1 MMKEKLKRKIDIG
14 AGREKAEM
22 VLKNAK
28 IVNVFSHEII
38 EGDIAID
45 GGRIIGIGEY
55 EGIKECDI
63 DGRYVAPGL
72 IDSHVHIESSMVTPG
87 EFARGVV
94 PRGTTTIIADPHEI
108 ANVCGVEGIQYM
120 LNASENLPLNI
131 YIMLPSCVP
140 ATSFENAGA
149 ILRAKELEGLI
160 HHNRVLG
167 LGELMDYPGVISAED
182 SILDKIMITKEK
194 KIDGHGPNIIGKE
207 LNAYVAA
214 GVKTEHEC
222 STVEEMQNRLRLGM
236 YILIRE
242 GSAARNLKTLIRG
255 ITRENARRCLFCTDD
270 KHPEDILVGG
280 HIDNNLRLAVKEG
293 IHPITALQMATIN
306 AAECYGLKD
315 LGAIAPGYDAD
326 LIVLGDLQNFEVLE
340 VYKKGNKVAENK
352 KPLFDIVDPDH
363 SKVMYTV
370 NMELITKED
379 LEVKVTSDIVN
390 VIKLLPHSL
399 VTQKVI
405 RKVDAEKGI
414 FKYNKNLDILKLAVI
429 ERHKATGNIGLGL
442 VEDFKMK
449 NGAIA
454 STIAHDSHNLIV
466 IGDNDED
473 MLLAIKEVEK
483 VGGGITICSK
493 GEILKTIA
501 LPIAGLISDG
511 TMEEVNLQ
519 LKEMLNIA
527 YKQLTVNKDIDPF
540 MTLSFLALP
549 VIPEIKLTDMGLF
562 NVTDF
567 SFMDLTLT
575 E

>member
-1 MMKEKLKRKIDIG
+1 MIKKKLKRKIDIA
-14 AGREKAEM
+14 AGRVKAEL

-28 IVNVFSHEII
+28 IINVFSHEII
-38 EGDIAID
+38 EGDIAIEN
-45 GGRIIGIGEY
+45 GEIVSIGEY
-55 EGIKECDI
+55 EGIEEENLYGKFL
-63 DGRYVAPGL
+63 APGL

-87 EFARGVV
+87 QFARGIVA
-94 PRGTTTIIADPHEI
+94 RGTTTIIADPHEI

-120 LNASENLPLNI
+120 LNASENLPLNV

-149 ILRAKELEGLI
+149 VLKAEELEGLI
-160 HHNRVLG
+160 HHNRILG
-167 LGELMDYPGVISAED
+167 LGELMDYPGVISAEE
-182 SILDKIMITKEK
+182 SILDKIIITKEK
-194 KIDGHGPNIIGKE
+194 KIDGHGPNIIDKD
-207 LNAYVAA
+207 LNAYVVA

-222 STVEEMQNRLRLGM
+222 STVEEMLNRLRLGM

-242 GSAARNLKTLIRG
+242 GSAARNLETLIRG
-255 ITRENARRCLFCTDD
+255 TTKENARRCLFCTDD

-306 AAECYGLKD
+306 AAECYGLKH
-315 LGAIAPGYDAD
+315 LGAVAPGYDAD
-326 LIVLGDLQNFEVLE
+326 LIVLEDLEKFEVLA
-340 VYKKGNKVAENK
+340 VYKRGKKVAENK
-352 KPLFDIVDPDH
+352 KSLFDVEAFDH
-363 SKVMYTV
+363 SKVTHTV
-370 NMELITKED
+370 NMKPITKED
-379 LEVKVTSDIVN
+379 LEIKVTSDIVN

-399 VTQKVI
+399 VTEKVV
-405 RKVDAEKGI
+405 RKVDTEGGI
-414 FKYNKNLDILKLAVI
+414 FQYNKNLDILKLAVV

-442 VEDFKMK
+442 VEDFKLK

-473 MLLAIKEVEK
+473 MLLAIREAEK

-493 GEILKTIA
+493 GEILETLA

-511 TMEEVNLQ
+511 TMEEVDLK
-519 LKEMLNIA
+519 LKEMLSIA
-527 YKQLTVNKDIDPF
+527 YSRLQVNKNIDPF

-562 NVTDF
+562 DVTAFDF
-567 SFMDLTLT
+567 MKLSLK
-575 E
+575 